1 MLYNSTTDKLWGK
14 KMDAGKSLAIL
25 LAKKG
30 VMKKDFADAIGV
42 DPNTVSRM
50 IKFKVWGGANLEK
63 TAEFFGVSV
72 SEFIRE
78 GEL

>member
-1 MLYNSTTDKLWGK
+1 MN
-14 KMDAGKSLAIL
+14 AGRSLAIL
-25 LAKKG
+25 LARKG
-30 VMKKDFADAIGV
+30 ILKKDFAEGIGV

-50 IKFKVWGGANLEK
+50 IKFKIWGGANLEK

>member
-1 MLYNSTTDKLWGK
+1 MN
-14 KMDAGKSLAIL
+14 AGRSLAIL
-25 LAKKG
+25 LARKG
-30 VMKKDFADAIGV
+30 ILKKDFAEGIGV

-50 IKFKVWGGANLEK
+50 IKFKIWDGANLEK